1 MSEVE
6 DPGAAAIEKCTA
18 LPDREI
24 VCGEFAALS
33 VSVNM
38 PFELPTALGLKVTLM
53 LHEADAAS
61 DDPQLFVCAKL
72 LLAPA
77 FRAANLILCKA
88 QRSVASIC
96 QRDTL
101 RLARGAYEKRSKRQ
115 RRLIQ
120 GYEGL
125 RRHLELT
132 HC

>member
-6 DPGAAAIEKCTA
+6 DPGAAAIEKSTA

-24 VCGEFAALS
+24 ICGEFAALS

-77 FRAANLILCKA
+77 FRVATILVRLNAVSPVFVSETLCDWLVVPT
-88 QRSVASIC
+88 RSVPKVRA
-96 QRDTL
+96 D
-101 RLARGAYEKRSKRQ
+101 
-115 RRLIQ
+115 
-120 GYEGL
+120 
-125 RRHLELT
+125 
-132 HC
+132 